1 VVKMNFTNTNFMNKR
16 HRGNGQSSVFK
27 SKTEEPL
34 QTSMGASGQKLEFG
48 GNKGTNKI
56 DK

>member
-16 HRGNGQSSVFK
+16 HRGNDQSSVFK